1 MRIPCNLKIGGHSY
15 EVFAREREVSD
26 GSTCLGSCNNVLQKI
41 WVETNSP
48 QSGQEETLLHEIFEA
63 INFNYEMQLS
73 HPQITV
79 LSAVLYQVLKDNCLH
94 FGKKELEENR

>member
-1 MRIPCNLKIGGHSY
+1 MKMPGNLKIGGHPY
-15 EVFAREREVSD
+15 EVFVRRREVDD

-41 WVETNSP
+41 WIEMDCP
-48 QSGQEETLLHEIFEA
+48 QSAQEETLLHEIFEA

-79 LSAVLYQVLKDNCLH
+79 LSSVLYQVLKDNCIC
-94 FGKKELEENR
+94 FDGRAE